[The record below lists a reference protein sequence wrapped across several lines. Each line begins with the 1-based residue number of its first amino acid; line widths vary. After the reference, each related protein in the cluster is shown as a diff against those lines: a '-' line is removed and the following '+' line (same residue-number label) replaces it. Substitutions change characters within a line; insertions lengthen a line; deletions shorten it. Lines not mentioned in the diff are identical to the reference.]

1 MFIRLGDQRT
11 FNQLNAVDGF
21 HQRTGQWREQRSR
34 RIGCCL
40 TVLGIFPP
48 QNVAGV
54 FEYGVLKTA
63 TRAEERSLLFAG
75 KADRSQRTALIA
87 VGTGWHAPEAIEVFQ
102 RCVVVDVIGG
112 QPLELYV
119 QACVFGCHAEGDG
132 NRLVGGDLRVVI
144 ADQGDADDAVFHE
157 CSPRLL
163 IPGTHYRLA
172 FTHSILA
179 LTQVINAATH
189 YRLEYPDLSL
199 ILALVRGGSLARA
212 SALLKVDVSTVF
224 RAVRRLEA
232 ALGQQLFEKSRAG
245 YLPTSLAQT
254 LAEQAERAEQ
264 ALEAARIGVEQG
276 GEVISGTVRLT
287 CTDSVLQGLL
297 LPALAQFMPGYP
309 ALTLELSTSNDF
321 ANLSRRDADIALRL
335 TQAPP
340 EHLVGRRLAQVSYRV
355 CASTAYLKSVDAQDL
370 ASLTWIAPDDFLPDH
385 PTVAWRRQHLPGVTP
400 GYRCNSMLSVTE
412 LVRAGLG
419 VAALPDFLIGDG
431 LQPLSEPL
439 HGYDTALWLLT
450 RPDCRALRSVV
461 TLFDEL
467 GLALKLP

>member
-1 MFIRLGDQRT
+1 M
-11 FNQLNAVDGF
+11 
-21 HQRTGQWREQRSR
+21 
-34 RIGCCL
+34 
-40 TVLGIFPP
+40 
-48 QNVAGV
+48 
-54 FEYGVLKTA
+54 
-63 TRAEERSLLFAG
+63 
-75 KADRSQRTALIA
+75 LI
-87 VGTGWHAPEAIEVFQ
+87 PEA
-102 RCVVVDVIGG
+102 
-112 QPLELYV
+112 
-119 QACVFGCHAEGDG
+119 
-132 NRLVGGDLRVVI
+132 
-144 ADQGDADDAVFHE
+144 
-157 CSPRLL
+157 
-163 IPGTHYRLA
+163 HYRLA
-172 FTHSILA
+172 LTHSILA
-179 LTQVINAATH
+179 FSQVINVATH
-189 YRLEYPDLSL
+189 YRLDYPDLAL

-212 SALLKVDVSTVF
+212 AQLLKVDVSTVF

-245 YLPTSLAQT
+245 YLPTTLAQS

-276 GEVISGTVRLT
+276 GEVISGIVRLT

-297 LPALAQFMPGYP
+297 LPALAQFMPNYP

-335 TQAPP
+335 TRTPP
-340 EHLVGRRLAQVSYRV
+340 EHLVGRRLADIAYRV
-355 CASTAYLKSVDAQDL
+355 CASERYLQSVNPTDL

-385 PTVAWRRQHLPGVTP
+385 PTVTWRRQALPGVTP

-419 VAALPDFLIGDG
+419 VAALPDFLIGEG
-431 LQPLSEPL
+431 LRPLGEPL

-467 GLALKLP
+467 GRALKLP